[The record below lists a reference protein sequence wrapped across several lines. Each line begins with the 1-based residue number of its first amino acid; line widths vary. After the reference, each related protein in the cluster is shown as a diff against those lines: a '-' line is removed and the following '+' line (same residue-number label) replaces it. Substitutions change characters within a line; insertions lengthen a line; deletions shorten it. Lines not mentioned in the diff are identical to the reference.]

1 MKKRKSLLLLPLFVP
16 MISGCSFKEVKHS
29 IGESTIGKKILH
41 PIYDPIRDAI
51 NGKK

>member
-1 MKKRKSLLLLPLFVP
+1 MKKRKMLLLLPLFIP

-29 IGESTIGKKILH
+29 IGESWLGQNILH